1 MLIKNQGT
9 NLTYLEVRPLERYQL
24 VWYLFAIINGIGFG
38 LLLPL
43 FADGLAQLTWPL
55 LALLLYST
63 FTQIPL
69 QSLRSAMLDRRF
81 LLLALCGNFVV
92 VPVLVFAL
100 LKLVPA
106 EPAVQLGVL
115 LVLLVPCTDW
125 FITFSHLGK
134 GDSRY
139 ALAFAPISL
148 ILQICLL
155 PVYLWLFVPETF
167 AAAVVQKQM
176 LLAFAGLIVL
186 PLCLAYFT
194 RTVVDRYSSSPSLMD
209 RLAVWPVPLLA
220 IVMFII
226 SASQVSLIL
235 DSGAL
240 LLQLLPVFVLFA
252 LLALLLAAMLGYLGR
267 LPVLQWRV
275 LAFSFSSRNS
285 FVVLPLALA
294 LPAGYEMTVVTIVFQ
309 SLVELFLMALFVWL
323 VPHLFFKRTN

>member
-1 MLIKNQGT
+1 MN
-9 NLTYLEVRPLERYQL
+9 YSEVRPLERYQL
-24 VWYLFAIINGIGFG
+24 VWYLLAIINGIGLG
-38 LLLPL
+38 LLLP
-43 FADGLAQLTWPL
+43 AVAGGLAQLTWPVL
-55 LALLLYST
+55 VLLLFTT
-63 FTQIPL
+63 FSQIPL
-69 QSLRSAMLDRRF
+69 HSLRSAMLDRRF
-81 LLLALCGNFVV
+81 LLLALCGNFVI
-92 VPVLVFAL
+92 VPMLVFAL
-100 LKLVPA
+100 LTLVPI

-139 ALAFAPISL
+139 ALALAPINL

-155 PVYLWLFVPETF
+155 PVYLWLFVPDTF
-167 AAAVVQKQM
+167 AVAVVQKQM
-176 LLAFAGLIVL
+176 LLAFSVLIVL

-194 RTVVDRYSSSPSLMD
+194 RTVVDRYSSSTSLMD
-209 RLAVWPVPLLA
+209 KLAVLPVPLLA

-235 DSGAL
+235 DSGGL
-240 LLQLLPVFVLFA
+240 LLQLLPVFVLFG
-252 LLALLLAAMLGYLGR
+252 LLALLLAAILGYLGR

-294 LPAGYEMTVVTIVFQ
+294 LPAGFEITVVTIVFQ

-323 VPHLFFKRTN
+323 VPRLYFKRTN